1 MCSRFLR
8 ITVKT
13 QQALYIPIAQ
23 NENEF
28 TLLVHDVLQLR
39 IGECTSTLIRVCV
52 CVGKH
57 LSPSVTPSLFYSLSF
72 GVFPGLHVQRES
84 GFCLFPLQGSSSEG
98 I

>member
-28 TLLVHDVLQLR
+28 TFETLYMTCCKWELENVPQLSS
-39 IGECTSTLIRVCV
+39 ECV
-52 CVGKH
+52 CGETSFTLNDPFFVLFCKVLGFSWFTCAKGKWF
-57 LSPSVTPSLFYSLSF
+57 LFITTP
-72 GVFPGLHVQRES
+72 GQ
-84 GFCLFPLQGSSSEG
+84 
-98 I
+98 

>member
-13 QQALYIPIAQ
+13 QRALYIPIAQ

-28 TLLVHDVLQLR
+28 TLLVHDMLQLR
-39 IGECTSTLIRVCV
+39 TGRMYLSSHQSV

-57 LSPSVTPSLFYSLSF
+57 LSPSVPPSLFYSLSF
-72 GVFPGLHVQRES
+72 GRFPGLHVQRES
-84 GFCLFPLQGSSSEG
+84 GFCLFPLRGSSSEG

>member
-39 IGECTSTLIRVCV
+39 TGECTSTLIRVCV
-52 CVGKH
+52 CGETSFT
-57 LSPSVTPSLFYSLSF
+57 LSDPFFVLFS
-72 GVFPGLHVQRES
+72 
-84 GFCLFPLQGSSSEG
+84 
-98 I
+98 